1 MMECIA
7 LLSSAAMT
15 FVSDST
21 AASRSSLRSCEQ
33 NTYPSF

>member
-15 FVSDST
+15 FASDST

-33 NTYPSF
+33 NTTSF